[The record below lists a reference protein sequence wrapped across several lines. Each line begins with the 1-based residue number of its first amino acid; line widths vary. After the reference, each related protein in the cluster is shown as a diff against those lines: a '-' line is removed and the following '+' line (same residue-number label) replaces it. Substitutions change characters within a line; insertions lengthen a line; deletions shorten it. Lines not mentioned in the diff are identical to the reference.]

1 MKNRLNSID
10 IYLDLNIYIS
20 IAKREPIH
28 DYLISKINSLHKLN
42 VTFPHSPAHAEEVS
56 ALRKSG
62 RDPITAHRMSSLFKK
77 YNNNIGYAP
86 GLLNENEAFEASLFY
101 RQQAGQNLKIGL
113 LSEYYLMMVLDNR
126 EGKITEKD
134 YTTQRISEE
143 FERRVEISG
152 TQTHLNDFAKNIETY
167 FLGRRNSESLK
178 KNFSTIN
185 EPIDNIKTFEDI
197 HKEYKIGPRLI
208 SDLKPEEIFSYE
220 GVEKYAEVSFKE
232 NNLDYKNI
240 PPPEIFKHSHHKK
253 EEYITVLMNLLEKS
267 GYKQE
272 KKNHEASI
280 VGRMHDVTHSIYAS
294 QADYFVTNDER
305 LGNKTAATYYK
316 LGIPTKVLNIEDF
329 LTLNPEN
336 EILHL

>member
-1 MKNRLNSID
+1 MKNHLNSID

-28 DYLISKINSLHKLN
+28 DYLISKINSLHKLD
-42 VTFPHSPAHAEEVS
+42 VTFPHSPAHAEELS
-56 ALRKSG
+56 ALRRSG

-86 GLLNENEAFEASLFY
+86 GLLNENEALEASLIY
-101 RQQAGQNLKIGL
+101 RQQAGHNDKIAL
-113 LSEYYLMMVLDNR
+113 LSEYFLKIALDNR
-126 EGKITEKD
+126 SGKITEKD
-134 YTTQRISEE
+134 YATQRISEE
-143 FERRVEISG
+143 FDRRVEIAG
-152 TQTHLNDFAKNIETY
+152 TKNHFNDFAINVETY

-208 SDLKPEEIFSYE
+208 SEIKPEKIFSHE
-220 GVEKYAEVSFKE
+220 GIERYAEVSFKE
-232 NNLDYKNI
+232 NNLDYKKI
-240 PPPEIFKHSHHKK
+240 PSPEIFKKSHHKK

-280 VGRMHDVTHSIYAS
+280 TGRMHDVSHSIYAS

-316 LGIPTKVLNIEDF
+316 LGIPTKVLSIDDF
-329 LTLNPEN
+329 LTLSLEN
-336 EILHL
+336 EILYL